1 MILVSAYGAGIGLL
15 KITKLHNEPAIR
27 YVKELLSVTLGL
39 GILAY
44 SILGIGLLRLLHPL
58 IVWGILTLFTFIGIF
73 ISKEESIFKSFEKL
87 KKIPSLFYNLDSFNK
102 FLVVTFLIFVF
113 FNLIGALA
121 PPLAIDDIK
130 YHLAIPNRYVNE
142 RAITYIPDFHWSN
155 LPFTM
160 EMLWTLAISI
170 NTGELAQ
177 LINWSIGILIIGWI
191 FYMCKKKGVNTNNSL
206 FAINLFYST
215 STVTEISQTGSV
227 ELGGTM
233 FFISGFFLISSTRK
247 ILQYKYI
254 IISGILFGFYFGC
267 KLPNLLMLFPL
278 IIWLMLICSN
288 NKYKFHTTISYNII
302 FSFVSI
308 IVVGVW
314 YLKSYIMTGNPFFPF
329 LPSIFDGPINGILSH
344 SEDSLDPSLLTL
356 KEIPWSY
363 FSSLKILLTSPENF
377 RGHISPLFVSCI
389 PLLLINRKKIFNQN
403 NYTLFLIISFY
414 IFCVSFY
421 PFIRTAL
428 PLIAILVIPVSL
440 SFYIYIKHNKYIK
453 YLINFLIIAWI
464 TISFIIQ
471 LRLIIP
477 KLPVV
482 SGFKNKEWFLTN
494 ISTSNRYKF
503 HNYKSHKFI
512 NDNLPIHSVVL
523 LWSND
528 GYYLDR
534 NYLYAI
540 GFLENM
546 VDTSRIYNPELV
558 ISELKEYGITH
569 VAMNDDY
576 LRKKLKETLISSNRL
591 KLLYQDKNMIVAS
604 LL

>member
-15 KITKLHNEPAIR
+15 KITKLHNEPEIR
-27 YVKELLSVTLGL
+27 YVRDLLSVTLGL

-44 SILGIGLLRLLHPL
+44 STLGIGLVGLLHPL
-58 IVWGILTLFTFIGIF
+58 IVWGILILFTFTGVF
-73 ISKEESIFKSFEKL
+73 ISKEESIFKSFGKL
-87 KKIPSLFYNLDSFNK
+87 RKIPNLFYNLDSFNK

-130 YHLAIPNRYVNE
+130 YHFAMPNRYVNE

-177 LINWSIGILIIGWI
+177 LINWSIGILIIGWV
-191 FYMCKKKGVNTNNSL
+191 FYICKKKDVNTYNSL

-215 STVTEISQTGSV
+215 STVPEISQTGLV
-227 ELGGTM
+227 ELGGTL

-254 IISGILFGFYFGC
+254 IISGILFGLYFGC

-278 IIWLMLICSN
+278 LIWLMLICSN
-288 NKYKFHTTISYNII
+288 NKYKFHTAISYNII
-302 FSFVSI
+302 FTFVSI

-314 YLKSYIMTGNPFFPF
+314 YLKSFIMTGNPFFPF
-329 LPSIFDGPINGILSH
+329 LPSIFDGPINGIISH
-344 SEDSLDPSLLTL
+344 SEDSLDRSLFSL

-363 FSSLKILLTSPENF
+363 FNSLKILLTTPENF

-428 PLIAILVIPVSL
+428 PLIAILVLPVSL
-440 SFYIYIKHNKYIK
+440 SFYIYTKHNKYIK
-453 YLINFLIIAWI
+453 YIINFLIIAWI
-464 TISFIIQ
+464 TISFVTQ

-477 KLPVV
+477 KLSVV

-494 ISTSNRYKF
+494 VALLNRYKY

-528 GYYLDR
+528 GYYLNR

-546 VDTSRIYNPELV
+546 ADTSRIYNPELV
-558 ISELKEYGITH
+558 ISELKKYGITH
-569 VAMNDDY
+569 VAMNNNI